1 MARRDRL
8 EAFSDY
14 FFKDIL
20 VKTGF
25 DLIIIARDIFK
36 IFNIK
41 FFNFNF
47 TIAVSKLRKLMN
59 LNFRALLFISLFAGI
74 VSSPTIYA
82 KTNFQGN
89 NYSGLYTCKG
99 SNISVGDYEVF
110 VTLKFNKIN
119 SHGKF
124 GVYDL
129 ITETEN
135 NVAYQGQAITNGNK
149 LSLTFKLSDANHADY
164 STGLGEFKKL
174 SRGRWQ
180 FINDY
185 YEPDD
190 TGGNYGHEVC
200 TMKYAP
206 AKPTNK
212 TKSAKKVTK
221 IPD

>member
-1 MARRDRL
+1 
-8 EAFSDY
+8 
-14 FFKDIL
+14 
-20 VKTGF
+20 
-25 DLIIIARDIFK
+25 
-36 IFNIK
+36 
-41 FFNFNF
+41 
-47 TIAVSKLRKLMN
+47 MN
-59 LNFRALLFISLFAGI
+59 PNSRVLLLISLFAGL
-74 VSSPTIYA
+74 VSSPILSA

-110 VTLKFNKIN
+110 VTLKLNKIN
-119 SHGKF
+119 SHDKF

-135 NVAYQGQAITNGNK
+135 NVAYQGQAITNGTK
-149 LSLTFKLSDANHADY
+149 LSLTFKLSDANQADY

-206 AKPTNK
+206 AKLVKKPK
-212 TKSAKKVTK
+212 TGKKATK
-221 IPD
+221 TPV